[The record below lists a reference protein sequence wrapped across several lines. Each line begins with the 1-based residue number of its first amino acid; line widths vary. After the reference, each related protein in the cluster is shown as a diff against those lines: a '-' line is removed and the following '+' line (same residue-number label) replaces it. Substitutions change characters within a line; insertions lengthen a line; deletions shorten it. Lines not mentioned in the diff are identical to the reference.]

1 MIAVSVTVP
10 KGLRDRDRDITIT
23 TSKDQK
29 PMFHPSVKFRA
40 LLVIAA
46 ISATG
51 ALAQKVKVGHEKNV
65 NFAHYRSYSVQKPAA
80 APTRPLLY
88 DSVMGTVKQELEA
101 KGYKNVESGGDLTL
115 IPAGGIGYDLPSI
128 PDVLS
133 DSCSNCQRP
142 ALDAQWAG
150 YMAPPGTSGKSLP
163 RGTLQLTFVDTA
175 TKKMVWNGVVTQE
188 LDPAKSEKSIG
199 KITTAIQK
207 LLAEFPSRK

>member
-10 KGLRDRDRDITIT
+10 KGLATDRDITIT

-29 PMFHPSVKFRA
+29 PMIHQSVKFRV
-40 LLVIAA
+40 LLAIVA

-65 NFAHYRSYSVQKPAA
+65 DFAHYRSYSVQKPAA
-80 APTRPLLY
+80 PPTRPLLY

-101 KGYKNVESGGDLTL
+101 KGYRNVESGGDLTL
-115 IPAGGIGYDLPSI
+115 VPAGGIGYDLPAI
-128 PDVLS
+128 PASFPTLAPTA
-133 DSCSNCQRP
+133 RAP
-142 ALDAQWAG
+142 ARDAQWAG

-163 RGTLQLTFVDTA
+163 QGTLQLTFIDTA
-175 TKKMVWNGVVTQE
+175 TKKMVWNGIVTQE

-199 KITTAIQK
+199 KITAAIQK